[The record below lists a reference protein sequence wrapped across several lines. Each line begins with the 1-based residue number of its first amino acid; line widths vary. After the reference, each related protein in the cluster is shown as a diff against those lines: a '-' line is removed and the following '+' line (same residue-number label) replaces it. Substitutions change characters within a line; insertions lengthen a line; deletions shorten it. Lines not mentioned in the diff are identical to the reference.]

1 MTSVLEPIETC
12 ENKGE
17 SRKRRKPETANTEDS
32 TPKKHRKL
40 TDQAESSP
48 PSIPQAIAC
57 TCRNSNNVVS
67 LILRFPSGA
76 QSVPFAPKFTHQI
89 FEDEKLCVKST
100 SRAEI
105 CYTALSL
112 DCRYA
117 FIEGQDGEK
126 TSNQSIGCPQN
137 HCRKENVMKQLTA
150 GQVFPS
156 APITQLSDFKAAST
170 TPITLPGKVVYRF
183 EHVVGN
189 CTPGKFAIRR
199 MAMTDP
205 SSRAYFDRLQRFSL
219 MFIDGAELVDLT
231 DHRWSALV
239 AFQTNSTG
247 EEISVVGFTTLFSF
261 WNPTRITQ
269 PRTVRVCQALVLPPF
284 QKRGIGSRMLELV
297 NQDAEADDEVLEV
310 NIEDPCSG
318 FQHMRD
324 VLDVSRCM
332 DRGLIL
338 MADATSETLRSKLK
352 VSPRQAVRCFE
363 ILKLSSVNK
372 EDNDRYKSYRLFVKK
387 RLYRENMCYLK
398 TKKPDQLKLW
408 LANCYN
414 TLEQKYEAVLSSVSK
429 KRARQRPQV
438 TAATDK

>member
-1 MTSVLEPIETC
+1 MSAAESIKISMDKE
-12 ENKGE
+12 E
-17 SRKRRKPETANTEDS
+17 SRKRRKPDTATAEDS

-40 TDQAESSP
+40 PDQAEVVSP
-48 PSIPQAIAC
+48 PSVPQAT
-57 TCRNSNNVVS
+57 TCMCQNSNNVVS
-67 LILRFPSGA
+67 LILKFPSGA
-76 QSVPFAPKFTHQI
+76 QSVPFTPKFTHQI
-89 FEDEKLCVKST
+89 FEDERLCVQPA

-112 DCRYA
+112 DCRYD
-117 FIEGQDGEK
+117 FIDGHDGK
-126 TSNQSIGCPQN
+126 TPSNNSLECPQN
-137 HCRKENVMKQLTA
+137 HCRKEDIIKKLTA

-156 APITQLSDFKAAST
+156 APIAQLSDFKAAST
-170 TPITLPGKVVYRF
+170 TPINLPGKVVHRF
-183 EHVVGN
+183 EQAVRDSA
-189 CTPGKFAIRR
+189 PKKYAIRR
-199 MAMTDP
+199 MVMTDP

-247 EEISVVGFTTLFSF
+247 DETSVVGYTTLFSF
-261 WNPTRITQ
+261 WNPTRTTQ

-297 NQDAEADDEVLEV
+297 NKDAEADAEVLEV
-310 NIEDPCSG
+310 NIEDPCPG

-332 DRGLIL
+332 DRELIL
-338 MADATSETLRSKLK
+338 MADVSSDIIRSKLK

-372 EDNDRYKSYRLFVKK
+372 EDSDKYKSYRLLVKK

-398 TKKPDQLKLW
+398 TKKSDQMKLW
-408 LANCYN
+408 LANSYN
-414 TLEQKYEAVLSSVSK
+414 TLEQRYEAVLSSVAK
-429 KRARQRPQV
+429 KREN
-438 TAATDK
+438 